1 MMSDNELKDMGM
13 VTSMMVSKKPG
24 AHESY
29 LLRVEAEAGSM
40 VRVLT
45 RGATQT
51 LWFHL
56 VHILYPDKADEVTT
70 GVSTAM
76 LRPADAP
83 MITSWVEVMHDESQ
97 QIIELTGAGGAEA
110 WTIQF
115 THEVGYGLWTSL
127 ERALYNR

>member
-1 MMSDNELKDMGM
+1 MSDNELKDMGM

-24 AHESY
+24 VHESY
-29 LLRVEAEAGSM
+29 LLRIEAEAGSL

-45 RGATQT
+45 RGAAQT

-56 VHILYPDKADEVTT
+56 VNILYPDKADEFTT

-83 MITSWVEVMHDESQ
+83 MITSWVEVLYDENT
-97 QIIELTGAGGAEA
+97 QIIVLNGAGGAEA
-110 WTIQF
+110 WSIQF
-115 THEVGYGLWTSL
+115 TPEVGYGLWTSL